1 LRTLLIA
8 TRNLDNDFFDD
19 WSKRYNNAVLLTSGK
34 EEALA
39 KLAQEVEIDF
49 ELIGSTAIE
58 DKLQE
63 DVG

>member
-19 WSKRYNNAVLLTSGK
+19 WSKRYNNAMLFTSGK